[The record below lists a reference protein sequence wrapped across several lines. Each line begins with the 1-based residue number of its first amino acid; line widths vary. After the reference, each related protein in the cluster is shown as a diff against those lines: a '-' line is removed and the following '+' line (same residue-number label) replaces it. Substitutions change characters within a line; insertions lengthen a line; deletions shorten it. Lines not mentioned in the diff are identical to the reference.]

1 MHRSRPAALAVVA
14 FVALTAL
21 AACGGRQSPPPDDAP
36 ADAVALFE
44 ATMTRAEAIG
54 SVRAIGDV
62 EYYGDDGRV
71 RIRQVV
77 LARAPG
83 DVRIE
88 AISPFDTTL
97 SVLVLNE
104 SELAW
109 YDVSNETF
117 ATGAPTTAN
126 LARIAPLVL
135 SPEDIVRVMRGG
147 PPLEVVD
154 PDLDT
159 WSMAWDGDDDRWA
172 LIAPTIDGGTLT
184 LHVEHGSWVLSGARL
199 RDADGETVF
208 ELRTGN
214 FIDVRGDAVDTIMPS
229 RIRFLM
235 PAHDV
240 DVSLDIERWQLDPDL
255 ADPLFELAAPREI
268 EVISLD
274 P

>member
-1 MHRSRPAALAVVA
+1 MHPLRLAALAAVSVVL
-14 FVALTAL
+14 V
-21 AACGGRQSPPPDDAP
+21 ACGGRQTPPPDDAP
-36 ADAVALFE
+36 SDAVELFE
-44 ATMTRAEAIG
+44 ATMTRAEAIS
-54 SVRAIGDV
+54 SVRAIGDI

-104 SELAW
+104 DELAW
-109 YDVSNETF
+109 YDVSAETY
-117 ATGAPTTAN
+117 ATGAPTTDN

-147 PPLEVVD
+147 PPLEVA
-154 PDLDT
+154 DT
-159 WSMAWDGDDDRWA
+159 DMDAWAIAWDGRERRWA
-172 LIAPTIDGGTLT
+172 LTAPSTDGGTLT
-184 LHVEHGSWVLSGARL
+184 LYVEHDTWVLSGAHL
-199 RDADGETVF
+199 RDAGGDTLY

-214 FIDVRGDAVDTIMPS
+214 FVDVSGDALDTVMPS

-240 DVSLDIERWQLDPDL
+240 DVSLDIERWQLDPPL
-255 ADPLFELAAPREI
+255 ADTLFELAAPRGVDVI
-268 EVISLD
+268 ELGL
-274 P
+274 